1 MTLND
6 LPNLL
11 STFTVL
17 IPLVIAIAGF
27 HKLNAI
33 ISKLM
38 LFLTWSFIVDLKRW
52 YIPSDYFM
60 HLYFLYAITEIIF
73 FLWFLDAL
81 FPAKRPRT
89 YTLVA
94 TVASIVLW
102 ICCFVIFQKG
112 PGNNWL
118 DSLFD
123 SCTSAMLA
131 ITAAYHLFHLTKE
144 PDRME
149 SQPRFWFALGVFLYF
164 FCSNFIFSLVSFDIA
179 RHIWIIPITMNI
191 TTYFIF
197 SIGFWIAIREKSKK
211 GQLVYR

>member
-1 MTLND
+1 MSLND

-11 STFTVL
+11 STFSVL
-17 IPLVIAIAGF
+17 IPLTIALIGF
-27 HKLNAI
+27 HKLNYTV
-33 ISKLM
+33 SKLM
-38 LFLTWSFIVDLKRW
+38 LLLTWSFIVDLKRW
-52 YIPSDYFM
+52 YIDSDYYM

-89 YTLVA
+89 YTLLA
-94 TVASIVLW
+94 TIASIVLW

-131 ITAAYHLFHLTKE
+131 ITAAYHLFNLTKE
-144 PDRME
+144 PERME
-149 SQPRFWFALGVFLYF
+149 TQPRFWFALGIFLYF
-164 FCSNFIFSLVSFDIA
+164 FCSNFIFSMISFDIA

-191 TTYFIF
+191 TTYLLF
-197 SIGFWIAIREKSKK
+197 SVGFWIAIRGNRQSAKLE
-211 GQLVYR
+211 YR